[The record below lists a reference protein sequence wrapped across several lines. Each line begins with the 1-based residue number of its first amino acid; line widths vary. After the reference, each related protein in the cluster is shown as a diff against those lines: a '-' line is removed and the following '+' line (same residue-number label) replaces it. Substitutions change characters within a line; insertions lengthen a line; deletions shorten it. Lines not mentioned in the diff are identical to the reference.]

1 MLIGNGTNL
10 YVIDTLLTTLTQN
23 DLKTVIEGEYYCSN
37 NRLCGFKD
45 TLFYAERSDKTN
57 TYRYNVESGAKS
69 GPIDLKVKTG
79 KEYAGIDCV
88 GEKYLLVTYYNHD
101 EVLLL
106 DRETPD
112 LKVCFK
118 LKIKPFEYND
128 YEDDCC
134 FVSEERKQL
143 FIADV
148 K

>member
-10 YVIDTLLTTLTQN
+10 YVIDTLLTTLTQKN
-23 DLKTVIEGEYYCSN
+23 LKTVIEGEFYTSN

-45 TLFYAERSDKTN
+45 TLFYALWNDKTN
-57 TYRYNVESGAKS
+57 TYRYNVESEKTSNA
-69 GPIDLKVKTG
+69 INLEVKTG
-79 KEYAGIDCV
+79 KKYAGIDCV

-118 LKIKPFEYND
+118 LKIKPFEYNSIYDD
-128 YEDDCC
+128 YC